1 MMRSVLFLVVVL
13 VIVVSA
19 NAVSVNKPA
28 ILIDQL
34 RQNIERVEEAEAGL
48 QPIEKPSV
56 IHRSRQGSKATFQKA
71 AKKLGRPS
79 HESQFEWIQSSHMG
93 SDTFRI
99 YNQLKARKA
108 SPGQEDVPIA
118 DKNPQTFLRK

>member
-48 QPIEKPSV
+48 QPIEKPNV
-56 IHRSRQGSKATFQKA
+56 IHRSRQGSKATFQKC
-71 AKKLGRPS
+71 S
-79 HESQFEWIQSSHMG
+79 
-93 SDTFRI
+93 
-99 YNQLKARKA
+99 
-108 SPGQEDVPIA
+108 
-118 DKNPQTFLRK
+118 